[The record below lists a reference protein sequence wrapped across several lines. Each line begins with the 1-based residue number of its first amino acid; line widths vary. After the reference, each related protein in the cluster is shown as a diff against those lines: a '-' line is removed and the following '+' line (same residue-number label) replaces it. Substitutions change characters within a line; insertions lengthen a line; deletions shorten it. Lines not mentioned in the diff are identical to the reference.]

1 MPLYD
6 IWCPAGPA
14 PTKLGRHRRLSDK
27 AGIHVSP
34 ICLGGMSIG
43 DKWAEYGMGAMDKAS
58 SFKLLDAFY
67 DAGGNFIDTANNYQD
82 ESSEEFIG
90 EWMET
95 RGIRDQIVIAT
106 KYTTNYKRGRTDIKQ
121 HTAYTG
127 NNMKSLHLSVEESL
141 KKLRTTYIDI
151 LYVHWWDYQTSVEEV
166 MNGLHGLVMAGKVL
180 YLGISDA
187 PAWIVSRANQY
198 ARDHGKT
205 PFSIYQGQWNVMTRD
220 LEREVIPM
228 VRSEGMALAPWN
240 VLAAGKIRSD
250 AQERARHESGEKGRI
265 YIAEQWERTE
275 TERNV
280 SRVLEEVAAEVGA
293 KSIQAV
299 AIAYVMQKVP
309 YVFPIVGGRKVEH
322 LHSNL
327 EALDIALTEAHI
339 RKIESAVPFEAGAPH
354 DLTGDGT
361 HYNVGFL
368 NAGQFDL
375 WPIRQAI
382 HPGGPN

>member
-1 MPLYD
+1 MSPPD
-6 IWCPAGPA
+6 PA

-43 DKWAEYGMGAMDKAS
+43 DKWAEYGMGTMNKAS
-58 SFKLLDAFY
+58 SFALLDAFY
-67 DAGGNFIDTANNYQD
+67 DAGGNFVDTANNYQD
-82 ESSEEFIG
+82 GSSEAFIG

-121 HTAYTG
+121 HSAYTG

-141 KKLRTTYIDI
+141 KNLRTSYIDI
-151 LYVHWWDYQTSVEEV
+151 LYIHWWDYQTSVEEV

-220 LEREVIPM
+220 LERDVIPM
-228 VRSEGMALAPWN
+228 ARAEGMALAPWN
-240 VLAAGKIRSD
+240 VLAGGRIRSD
-250 AQERARHESGEKGRI
+250 AQEHARRETGEKGRVFVTD
-265 YIAEQWERTE
+265 EWERTE

-280 SRVLEEVAAEVGA
+280 ARVLEEVAAEVGA
-293 KSIQAV
+293 KSVQAV

-322 LHSNL
+322 LHGNL
-327 EALDIALTEAHI
+327 EALDVALTEAHI
-339 RKIESAVPFEAGAPH
+339 RKIEDAVPFEAGVPH

-361 HYNVGFL
+361 FYNMGYTS
-368 NAGQFDL
+368 AGQYDM
-375 WPIRQAI
+375 WPARQAI
-382 HPGGPN
+382 RPSGSH